1 MGSGAGRGKFKKGPT
16 GRKNFSTPEEIAAGA
31 DGPRSGFRKK
41 DPEEVEDAEEEE
53 EESSEE
59 ESSEEEDDD
68 QKEKKGKGV
77 QNLIATDNP
86 NAAKK
91 TTVKAKDIDLATSKG
106 PELSRRE
113 REELEKQ
120 RAKERYWKL
129 HEQGK
134 TEEARKDLE
143 RLAIIRQ
150 QREEAAKKRE
160 EEKAAREAKAA
171 ATKR

>member
-16 GRKNFSTPEEIAAGA
+16 GRKNFSTPEEIAAGT

-41 DPEEVEDAEEEE
+41 DPEEVEDAESE

-59 ESSEEEDDD
+59 ESSGSEDED

-77 QNLIATDNP
+77 QNLIAVENP

-91 TTVKAKDIDLATSKG
+91 NTVKAKDIDLAASSG
-106 PELSRRE
+106 SELSRRE

-129 HEQGK
+129 HEQGR

-143 RLAIIRQ
+143 RLAIIKQ
-150 QREEAAKKRE
+150 QRAEAAKKRE

-171 ATKR
+171 AKR